1 MSIPKPFSTPFGR
14 RAADFEQALRARYR
28 LAGLRL
34 SAAVCAL
41 MLSCACL
48 AEQEPL
54 SCPLPPQS
62 DSGPTS
68 LRLTHQAVDSQAA
81 RQIVTQLAKAS
92 GDSADP
98 LALATAYLQHF
109 GSQVRRE
116 RPTQLEA
123 LPAKGVLLWPAGNP
137 PLADTQ
143 AQRLLDWVAAG
154 GNLLAIADDS
164 TLALSA
170 TLGVRP
176 MPTRD
181 LGGAPQPIM
190 ALPLWPSLT
199 QLYLAEDD
207 APAYLGFDDSRHLYD
222 VGDQAEAWASSASAT
237 HMLLLPW
244 GEGSVTLLSDTE
256 LWNNAQ
262 LPQYDNAWLLWYL
275 TQGAAV
281 SIMTPAP
288 PVPLWQ
294 QALQRFGL
302 TAALSLLALF
312 VWCWHRQ
319 GALFP
324 RRRAR
329 KELWP
334 DLVALLQRDILRELQ
349 RQRPEFTQQ
358 GVAERWQYLARLS
371 GLTTRLVG
379 EAMRPYPA
387 RGSRKA
393 FTQRIAQLRQLRLA
407 LRPHSLRT
415 PDDRHLPS

>member
-1 MSIPKPFSTPFGR
+1 MRS
-14 RAADFEQALRARYR
+14 ADRPSLRARYR

-34 SAAVCAL
+34 SAAVFAL
-41 MLSCACL
+41 ALSCAAL
-48 AEQEPL
+48 AQQEPL

-62 DSGPTS
+62 DSGPAS
-68 LRLTHQAVDSQAA
+68 LRLTHQALDSQAA
-81 RQIVTQLAKAS
+81 RQIAMQLAKAG
-92 GDSADP
+92 GDGAEP
-98 LALATAYLQHF
+98 LALATGYLQHF
-109 GSQVRRE
+109 GSQVHRE
-116 RPTQLEA
+116 NPAQLDA
-123 LPAKGVLLWPAGNP
+123 LPPKGVLLWLAGNS
-137 PLADTQ
+137 PLADAQ
-143 AQRLLDWVAAG
+143 AQRLLDWVEAG
-154 GNLLAIADDS
+154 GHLVAIADDR

-176 MPTRD
+176 MPTRE

-207 APAYLGFDDSRHLYD
+207 APAYLSFDDSRHLYD
-222 VGDQAEAWASSASAT
+222 VGDQAVAWASSASAT
-237 HMLLLPW
+237 HMLLLPC

-256 LWNNAQ
+256 LWNNAH

-275 TQGAAV
+275 TQGAPVA
-281 SIMTPAP
+281 IIAPLP

-302 TAALSLLALF
+302 AAVLSLLALF
-312 VWCWHRQ
+312 IWHWHSQ
-319 GALFP
+319 GSPFP
-324 RRRAR
+324 RWRAR
-329 KELWP
+329 KEHWP
-334 DLVALLQRDILRELQ
+334 DLIALLQRDILRELQ
-349 RQRPEFTQQ
+349 RQRPEFAQQ

-387 RGSRKA
+387 RASRKA
-393 FTQRIAQLRQLRLA
+393 FTRRIAQLRQLRLA
-407 LRPHSLRT
+407 LRPLSPRT

>member
-1 MSIPKPFSTPFGR
+1 MRSVDWPS
-14 RAADFEQALRARYR
+14 LRARYR

-41 MLSCACL
+41 TLSCVCL
-48 AEQEPL
+48 AQQEPL

-62 DSGPTS
+62 DSGPAS
-68 LRLTHQAVDSQAA
+68 LRLTHQAIDSQAA
-81 RQIVTQLAKAS
+81 RQIVNQLAKTNA
-92 GDSADP
+92 DSADP

-109 GSQVRRE
+109 GSQVQRE
-116 RPTQLEA
+116 RPTPFDA

-137 PLADTQ
+137 PLSDTQ
-143 AQRLLDWVAAG
+143 AQQLLDWVAAG
-154 GNLLAIADDS
+154 GRLVAVADDS

-181 LGGAPQPIM
+181 LGGAAQPIM

-222 VGDQAEAWASSASAT
+222 VGDQAVAWASSANAT
-237 HMLLLPW
+237 HLLLLPW
-244 GEGSVTLLSDTE
+244 GEGNVTLLSDTE
-256 LWNNAQ
+256 LWNNAH
-262 LPQYDNAWLLWYL
+262 LAQYDNAWLLWYL

-281 SIMTPAP
+281 SIMAPAP
-288 PVPLWQ
+288 PMPLWQ
-294 QALQRFGL
+294 QTLQRFGL
-302 TAALSLLALF
+302 TTGLALLALF

-319 GALFP
+319 GGLLAK
-324 RRRAR
+324 RRAR
-329 KELWP
+329 KEHWP
-334 DLVALLQRDILRELQ
+334 ELVALLQRDILRELQ
-349 RQRPEFTQQ
+349 RQRPEFAHQ

-387 RGSRKA
+387 RASRKA
-393 FTQRIAQLRQLRLA
+393 FTQRIVQLRQLRLA
-407 LRPHSLRT
+407 LRPPPLRT